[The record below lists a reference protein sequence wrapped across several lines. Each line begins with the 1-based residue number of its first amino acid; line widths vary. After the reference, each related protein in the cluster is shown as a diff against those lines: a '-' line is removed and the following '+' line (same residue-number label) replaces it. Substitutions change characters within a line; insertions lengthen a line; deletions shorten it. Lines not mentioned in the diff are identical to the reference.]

1 MLGLCLGLA
10 GQVWAQL
17 PLESFSLQWQH
28 SVEKIRWEEDYRL
41 EDYRLESQGLA
52 ALWLRLVE
60 ARVRG
65 TGAGMEIPD
74 DAWFADGSW
83 HYVPALAPIPL
94 LRLGRSPQVADWQLC
109 RDGECHEL
117 SHWLGP
123 PQAEVTAVEL
133 WPCRAN

>member
-1 MLGLCLGLA
+1 MLGLCLGMA
-10 GQVWAQL
+10 GVVWTRL
-17 PLESFSLQWQH
+17 PLEHFSLQWQH

-41 EDYRLESQGLA
+41 ESQG
-52 ALWLRLVE
+52 LRLVE

-74 DAWFADGSW
+74 DAWYADGSW
-83 HYVPALAPIPL
+83 HYVPALAPIPVL
-94 LRLGRSPQVADWQLC
+94 SLGRSPQVADWQLC

-123 PQAEVTAVEL
+123 PQAEVEL
-133 WPCRAN
+133 WPCTAN